1 MIILTYLSYRIRKK
15 IFDYFILIINIFL
28 YILPIFNWTKYNFCG
43 DEENKSCDKN
53 EMYSLP
59 YVLGQFF
66 SEKYTHY
73 FINFYYFGF
82 IIGVM
87 LFYYNE
93 NIFYKLNY
101 INLLNKSS
109 SNSSRNSQ
117 DKNFKAKS
125 NMKNNNTP
133 NNILNILPFSF
144 CNDIIMFL
152 SKIKFWKKRTL
163 LLICFSFIILISNS
177 FYFIQFLFN
186 ENNEEYKID
195 LPFVNNPIAK
205 YIFLYEKN
213 LCCIFFFILLMIFIV
228 YPNDKNIIK
237 FSNLNFFNI
246 FDRINFSFFCSYSY
260 FVYAAFCVFHVD
272 LKINYINIFLN
283 SLGFF
288 MIIIIIN
295 VFIVCIFELPV
306 RMLIKSFMNRTVEE
320 DFRLSIYFAK

>member
-1 MIILTYLSYRIRKK
+1 MKGDDNLNPSNAPNYTYYEFEKNRYKIPSPFLTNTELFVNIYMNEFVLLIFMIILTYLSYRIRKK

-53 EMYSLP
+53 EIYSLP

-109 SNSSRNSQ
+109 SYSSRSSQ
-117 DKNFKAKS
+117 DKNFKTKS

-186 ENNEEYKID
+186 IYELFMLCLYYFDIWG
-195 LPFVNNPIAK
+195 VPIT
-205 YIFLYEKN
+205 F
-213 LCCIFFFILLMIFIV
+213 
-228 YPNDKNIIK
+228 
-237 FSNLNFFNI
+237 
-246 FDRINFSFFCSYSY
+246 
-260 FVYAAFCVFHVD
+260 
-272 LKINYINIFLN
+272 
-283 SLGFF
+283 
-288 MIIIIIN
+288 
-295 VFIVCIFELPV
+295 
-306 RMLIKSFMNRTVEE
+306 
-320 DFRLSIYFAK
+320 